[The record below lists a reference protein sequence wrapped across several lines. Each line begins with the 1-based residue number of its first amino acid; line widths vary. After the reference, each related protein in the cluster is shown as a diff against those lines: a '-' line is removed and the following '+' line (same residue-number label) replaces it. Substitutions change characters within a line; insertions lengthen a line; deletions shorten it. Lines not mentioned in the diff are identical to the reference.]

1 MKKQSWPV
9 STSCAVWVWASWAG
23 VVWAQAPVAAPAA
36 SAPASAPR
44 AVAEPEIQDVEISG
58 QRQSDTEQRRRSTA
72 SKIVIGREDI
82 ERFGSTSLGDI
93 LKRLP
98 GVTVQGGSQVRMRG
112 LGGGYTQILIDGER
126 VQAGLSL
133 DSLDPEQVERIEILR
148 APTAE
153 TGARAIAG
161 TINIITRE
169 NRRRRM
175 NDLKL
180 TLGHEGDAWQ
190 PRAAWSREDQWGGMD
205 YNLSLIW
212 AAPDSASDSLVHTV
226 NTDPASSLGTD
237 RQERIHTDAS
247 SRVLHARARL
257 QWRGQEGE
265 QFTLTPIVGWIP
277 SESSASS
284 DMLPGATGVLPYDRS
299 TASTETQVNFARLNT
314 TWRRPVGPGRLEWQG
329 SVGRSSVHSRTL
341 RQEWL
346 GRSVT
351 DYDDESQ
358 TQGRSARLQW
368 KYSVLLGEDHNLV
381 SGLEW
386 ERERRTEERASLEN
400 GVPASTDFGANYQAQ
415 VNRVAG
421 YVQDEWSLSRQWAA
435 HAGLRGE
442 VLQTRGESVD
452 GVTRN
457 RSEVWS
463 PMLHLLWKPEPRSRD
478 QVRLSLTRSYRSP
491 DLSQLTGASWSSKG
505 TNSPTNPDRRGNPD
519 LRPELAT
526 GLDLALEHYLPQG
539 GMLSVSLFKR
549 RLSDYIRTLVT
560 ATPQADGT
568 LRYVSQPLNQGRA
581 TTRGIEMEAKF
592 NLRSVWAN
600 ATDTDLR
607 FNLSLYRSRV
617 DGVAGPDNRLD
628 QQADGTLN
636 IGVDHKIGS
645 VMLGGNYGYTPG
657 YTTRL
662 SDSQWAVRN
671 DRRSL
676 DVYAQW
682 QVRPDMRWRLSAS
695 NLLARDSESSSI
707 VGTETAT
714 TLAST
719 APQWRLQLE
728 FKL

>member
-9 STSCAVWVWASWAG
+9 RTSCAVWVWASWTGLA
-23 VVWAQAPVAAPAA
+23 WAQAPVAAPAT

-72 SKIVIGREDI
+72 SKIVVGREDI

-98 GVTVQGGSQVRMRG
+98 GVTVQGGNQVRMRG
-112 LGGGYTQILIDGER
+112 LSGGYTQILIDGER

-169 NRRRRM
+169 NRRRRL

-180 TLGHEGDAWQ
+180 TLGHEARQWQ

-212 AAPDSASDSLVHTV
+212 AAPDNASDSLVHTV
-226 NTDPASSLGTD
+226 NTDPDPSLGTD
-237 RQERIHTDAS
+237 RQERIHTDSS

-277 SESSASS
+277 SDSTSSSY
-284 DMLPGATGVLPYDRS
+284 MLPGATGVVPYDRS
-299 TASTETQVNFARLNT
+299 AASTDTQVNFARLNA
-314 TWRRPVGPGRLEWQG
+314 TWRRPLGPGRLEWQG
-329 SVGRSSVHSRTL
+329 SVGRSSVHSRTG

-368 KYSVLLGEDHNLV
+368 KYSVLLGEDHNWV

-386 ERERRTEERASLEN
+386 ERERRTEERTSLEN

-421 YVQDEWSLSRQWAA
+421 YVQDEWSLTRQWAA

-442 VLQTRGESVD
+442 VLQTQGERAD
-452 GVTRN
+452 GAIRN

-463 PMLHLLWKPEPRSRD
+463 PMVHLLWKPEPRSRD

-505 TNSPTNPDRRGNPD
+505 TNSPTNPDRQGNPD

-539 GMLSVSLFKR
+539 GMLSVSVFER

-560 ATPQADGT
+560 ATPQADGS

-592 NLRSVWAN
+592 NLRSVWAD
-600 ATDTDLR
+600 ATDTDVR

-636 IGVDHKIGS
+636 IGVDHKLGS

-671 DRRSL
+671 GRRSL

-682 QVRPDMRWRLSAS
+682 QARPDMRWRLSAS
-695 NLLARDSESSSI
+695 NLLARDHETSSL

-719 APQWRLQLE
+719 FPQWRLQLE

>member
-1 MKKQSWPV
+1 MK
-9 STSCAVWVWASWAG
+9 TRCALGWVLVLGAWAEG
-23 VVWAQAPVAAPAA
+23 VVAQSSAVPPAA
-36 SAPASAPR
+36 AASAPR
-44 AVAEPEIQDVEISG
+44 AEPPVETDIQSVEISG
-58 QRQSDTEQRRRSTA
+58 QRESDTEQRRRSTA
-72 SKIVIGREDI
+72 SKIVVGREEI

-112 LGGGYTQILIDGER
+112 LSGGYTQILIDGER

-169 NRRRRM
+169 NRRRRL

-180 TLGHEGDAWQ
+180 TLGHEADAWQ

-205 YNLSLIW
+205 YNVSLIW
-212 AAPDSASDSLVHTV
+212 AAPDNTADSLIHTV
-226 NTDPASSLGTD
+226 NTDPDPSLGTD
-237 RQERIHTDAS
+237 RQERIHTDSS

-257 QWRGQEGE
+257 HWRGPESE

-277 SESSASS
+277 SDSASS
-284 DMLPGATGVLPYDRS
+284 SHMLPGATGVPYDRS
-299 TASTETQVNFARLNT
+299 TATTDTHVQFARLNA
-314 TWRRPVGPGRLEWQG
+314 TWRRPLGPGRLEWQG

-346 GRSVT
+346 GSSVT

-368 KYSVLLGEDHNLV
+368 KYSVLLGEDHNWV

-386 ERERRTEERASLEN
+386 ERERRTEERTSLEN

-421 YVQDEWSLSRQWAA
+421 YVQDEWSLTRQWAA

-442 VLQTRGESVD
+442 WLQTRGDSAD

-491 DLSQLTGASWSSKG
+491 DLNQLTGASWSSKG
-505 TNSPTNPDRRGNPD
+505 TNSPTNPDRRGNPE

-526 GLDLALEHYLPQG
+526 GLDLAVEHYLPQG
-539 GMLSVSLFKR
+539 GMLSVSLFER

-592 NLRSVWAN
+592 NLRSVWAD
-600 ATDTDLR
+600 ATDTDVR

-636 IGVDHKIGS
+636 IGVDHKLGS
-645 VMLGGNYGYTPG
+645 VMVGGNYGYTPG

-671 DRRSL
+671 GRRAL
-676 DVYAQW
+676 DLYTQW
-682 QVRPDMRWRLSAS
+682 QMRPDMRWRLSVS

-714 TLAST
+714 TETSSS
-719 APQWRLQLE
+719 PQWRLQWE